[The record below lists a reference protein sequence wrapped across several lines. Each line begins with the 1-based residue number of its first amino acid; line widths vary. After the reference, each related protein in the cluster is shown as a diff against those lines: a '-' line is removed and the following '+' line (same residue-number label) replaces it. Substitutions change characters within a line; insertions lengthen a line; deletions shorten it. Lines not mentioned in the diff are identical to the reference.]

1 MTLRSRPSLPV
12 AGLTVLLMTLLALT
26 LIAGCGGS
34 SGPSPAELA
43 AQDKKV
49 EAANRGAAAYARV
62 VAVAQRLKRRRERRA
77 VIRAGRV
84 RRFRGGRRVT
94 VLQRFA
100 SGDLCA
106 PIRGGGPASRR
117 GQRLLRRQMLYNL
130 NLRC

>member
-77 VIRAGRV
+77 VIRARRV
-84 RRFRGGRRVT
+84 RRFREGRRVT

-100 SGDLCA
+100 SSDLCA

>member
-49 EAANRGAAAYARV
+49 EAANRGAATYARV
-62 VAVAQRLKRRRERRA
+62 VAVAQRLKRRRERHGHEPRWGDIGSDCFCNPGANRA
-77 VIRAGRV
+77 NLDAAFAGR
-84 RRFRGGRRVT
+84 RSAAGT
-94 VLQRFA
+94 
-100 SGDLCA
+100 
-106 PIRGGGPASRR
+106 
-117 GQRLLRRQMLYNL
+117 
-130 NLRC
+130 